1 MAPEQEPIEQVRK
14 VVEEIHATPPQAVV
28 AVAGAG
34 SQALA
39 WLLGVAGAS
48 RTLLE
53 ALVPYGRLSMI
64 DFLGSEPDQFV
75 SAETARLMARSAYR
89 KAVQR

>member
-1 MAPEQEPIEQVRK
+1 MNDPGNDTEALIRKIHDAPHQGVL
-14 VVEEIHATPPQAVV
+14 

-34 SQALA
+34 GQAVA

-53 ALVPYGRLSMI
+53 VVVPYGRLSMI
-64 DFLGSEPDQFV
+64 DLVGFEPEQFV
-75 SAETARLMARSAYR
+75 SEDTALSMAKAAFYRAERLRE
-89 KAVQR
+89 